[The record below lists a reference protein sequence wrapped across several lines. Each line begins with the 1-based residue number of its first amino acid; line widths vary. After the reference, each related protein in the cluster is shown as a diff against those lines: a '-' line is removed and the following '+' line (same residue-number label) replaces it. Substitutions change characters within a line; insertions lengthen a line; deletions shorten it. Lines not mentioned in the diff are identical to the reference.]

1 MAYII
6 EKCKNCK
13 EYANC
18 PLMSAVL
25 QRSYANRKLDE
36 ILKILER
43 IEKNLSSR

>member
-1 MAYII
+1 MSCIL
-6 EKCKNCK
+6 EECKNCK
-13 EYANC
+13 EYTNC

-43 IEKNLSSR
+43 IEKKLSSR